1 MHLIKKIISWLI
13 SLFHMLFKSKKKNT
27 KVNKVSQNSNT
38 ETNKTN
44 KVKIITGVIDETIP
58 SYMFLPLSE
67 KKELISKI
75 NELKKEITKR
85 SDNYFNSEISNIID
99 ILDKCN
105 LKDNSELKEMI
116 ESFKNNL
123 NKSFNK
129 NTNKQFELLVNY
141 LPKDKKDDISL
152 KYNSIYHDRKVINEN
167 INNLDITIDKLEK
180 RNITLIEKNSI
191 EDKIDNFI
199 NSKNTNLLED
209 VNNINSDIL
218 YTMKN
223 INKNII
229 DKVKIEYK
237 KINYVTLTTELLD
250 EIQLKFKK
258 IESEYNSHLY
268 NKYYYEREI
277 NKIKKHILELKELKN
292 KPEVYSEILKLRK
305 ELYTKSKDKY
315 DILYN
320 NEVFMNI
327 NEQCDNLIGKVN
339 AKVVDI
345 KKEKKEKEA
354 KKDKNKEY
362 LKKIILR
369 FKDMELAREL
379 IIGNEQEDFDNY
391 KEMILYIKNIYE
403 GYSDIELPPFN
414 FERNKQKTELII
426 LFNKLN
432 KVNCHLKKEKYLP
445 IEHINFRMNDILDA
459 VNYKKEELSKIMLKE
474 YNIDISNK
482 FVDEKIN
489 NLMKKEKSNKV
500 KTLVKNP

>member
-1 MHLIKKIISWLI
+1 MSTL
-13 SLFHMLFKSKKKNT
+13 
-27 KVNKVSQNSNT
+27 Q
-38 ETNKTN
+38 
-44 KVKIITGVIDETIP
+44 
-58 SYMFLPLSE
+58 SE
-67 KKELISKI
+67 KF
-75 NELKKEITKR
+75 
-85 SDNYFNSEISNIID
+85 FNDSEISNIID